1 VNDGQYRTERD
12 RWRRSQQPGAM
23 RLTVFGLTLS
33 SSWGNGHATLWRGL
47 GRALADRGHKIC
59 FFERDTPYYAKNR
72 DLTQW
77 ADGDLVLYADWPE
90 IKEQANA
97 AIESADATI
106 ITSFCPDARPA
117 SELLWNSAKG
127 LKIFYDLDTPVTL
140 AEYQK
145 NGSVSYIPNDGLRQ
159 FDLVLSF
166 TGGSARQELA
176 RLLGARNVAALY
188 GHVDPNVHRPSAPG
202 KTYQANLSYLG
213 TFAPDRQ
220 PTLERLFVEPARIL
234 PDKRFLIAGA
244 LYPDNFPWVPNMY
257 FVQHLPPPEHAAF
270 FSSSEL
276 TLNVTRPSMAQMGF
290 CPSGRLFE
298 AAACQTP
305 IVSDYWPGIE
315 EFFEPGKE
323 ILLVNETPDVV
334 EALFSAP
341 DRLAE
346 LGQAGRRRVLSQHTS
361 AHRAR
366 EFEQLINQT

>member
-1 VNDGQYRTERD
+1 
-12 RWRRSQQPGAM
+12 M

-59 FFERDTPYYAKNR
+59 FFERDTPYYSKNR

-77 ADGDLVLYADWPE
+77 ADGDLVFYADWPE
-90 IKEQANA
+90 IKEQAKA
-97 AIESADATI
+97 AIESSDATI

-117 SELLWNSAKG
+117 SDLLWNSAKG

-140 AEYQK
+140 AEYRK
-145 NGSVSYIPNDGLRQ
+145 NGSVSYIPKDGLRR

-166 TGGSARQELA
+166 TGGSARQELT

-188 GHVDPNVHRPSAPG
+188 GHVDPNVHRPSSPG
-202 KTYQANLSYLG
+202 KTYQASLSYLG
-213 TFAPDRQ
+213 TFAQDRQ
-220 PTLERLFVEPARIL
+220 PALERLFVEPARIL

-244 LYPDNFPWVPNMY
+244 LYPDNFPWVPNMF
-257 FVQHLPPPEHAAF
+257 FVQHLPPSEHATF

-276 TLNVTRPSMAQMGF
+276 TLNVTRPSMAQSGF

-305 IVSDYWPGIE
+305 IVSDYWPGME

-323 ILLVNETPDVV
+323 ILLVNETSDVI

-346 LGQAGRRRVLSQHTS
+346 LGQAGRRRVLNQHTS

-366 EFEQLINQT
+366 EFEQLLNQR